1 MNSEIYFNY
10 TDHKSKILFSG
21 FLIGVLYNLIFYIS
35 HPPLS
40 LGIIYSLASQLP
52 SEGSLALTCLGCS
65 VHFWSEGGDLT
76 TSRGF

>member
-40 LGIIYSLASQLP
+40 LGIICSLASQLP
-52 SEGSLALTCLGCS
+52 S
-65 VHFWSEGGDLT
+65 
-76 TSRGF
+76 